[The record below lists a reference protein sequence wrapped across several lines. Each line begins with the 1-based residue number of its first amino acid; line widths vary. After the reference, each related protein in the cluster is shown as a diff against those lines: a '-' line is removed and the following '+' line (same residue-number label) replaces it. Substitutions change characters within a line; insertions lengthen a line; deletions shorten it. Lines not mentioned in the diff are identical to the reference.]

1 MTPYWSD
8 FVDNALLLAKHEQ
21 VSNDAVIG
29 ESVPGGK
36 VGQTR
41 LQTVSQLCPYNCAA
55 ELQKYK
61 HQHSSHIYS
70 FVQRSKLLLTG
81 ET

>member
-8 FVDNALLLAKHEQ
+8 CVDNALLLAKHEQ
-21 VSNDAVIG
+21 VSRAVIG

-41 LQTVSQLCPYNCAA
+41 LQAVSQLCPYNCAA
-55 ELQKYK
+55 VSCKNTSISTAVTFTVSCSDQ
-61 HQHSSHIYS
+61 S
-70 FVQRSKLLLTG
+70 FL
-81 ET
+81 

>member
-1 MTPYWSD
+1 MIPYWSD
-8 FVDNALLLAKHEQ
+8 CIDSALLLDEHEQ
-21 VSNDAVIG
+21 VSRAVIG